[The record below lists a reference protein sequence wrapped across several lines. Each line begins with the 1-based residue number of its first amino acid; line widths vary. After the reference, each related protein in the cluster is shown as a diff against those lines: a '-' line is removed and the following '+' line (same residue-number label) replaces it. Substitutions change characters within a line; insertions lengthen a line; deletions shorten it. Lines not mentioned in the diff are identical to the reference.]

1 MPRLWSRAASPT
13 RCALRWR
20 SSRKS
25 FALPATRTYYR
36 SSCLETIRASRLAGS
51 CLPMARALQTDRDLC
66 PRVLLRGSRGV
77 FGPVSRRRRGCQAA
91 PVEPEGVRAAER
103 RARDRGGVGRQI
115 RRLVK
120 LVDASIQTAGRS
132 RAYSSAMPYR
142 MALSKG
148 LPPLRFQLQQQV
160 SQLGALAGKARLGSL
175 VHPPPLTAFLGAW
188 AHAVVPVHHLLEQL
202 GGHARIG

>member
-1 MPRLWSRAASPT
+1 MATPRPWSRVVSPT
-13 RCALRWR
+13 RCALRYR

-148 LPPLRFQLQQQV
+148 LPP
-160 SQLGALAGKARLGSL
+160 S
-175 VHPPPLTAFLGAW
+175 AFSFSSRSPSSG
-188 AHAVVPVHHLLEQL
+188 HLLER
-202 GGHARIG
+202 HVWARSSIPHR